1 MFDFKPISLVLGFL
15 ICTTGFFLG
24 IPLITEII
32 YKTDQWQA
40 YAAPLIVYLVVGGSL
55 IIINKDNSKLK
66 KVISASL

>member
-15 ICTTGFFLG
+15 ICTTGFFLS

-40 YAAPLIVYLVVGGSL
+40 YAVPL
-55 IIINKDNSKLK
+55 
-66 KVISASL
+66 